1 MSLIF
6 NLYLKDWNLLMTEL
20 VFPYFQEEVATHCD
34 RRAAGPGN
42 NVANQQEDESRRL
55 FIDSDTCKEM
65 QGLL

>member
-1 MSLIF
+1 
-6 NLYLKDWNLLMTEL
+6 MTEL
-20 VFPYFQEEVATHCD
+20 VFPYLQEEVATHCD

-42 NVANQQEDESRRL
+42 NVANQQEDQSRRL